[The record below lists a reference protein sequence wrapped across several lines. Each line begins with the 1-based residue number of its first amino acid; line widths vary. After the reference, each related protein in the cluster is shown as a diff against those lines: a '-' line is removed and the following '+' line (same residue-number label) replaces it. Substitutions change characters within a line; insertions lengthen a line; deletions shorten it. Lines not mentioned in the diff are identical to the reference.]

1 MTGVGSTFSKLHHTK
16 HSIHTIMVHI
26 IFTFADGD
34 SKRDFNSTFDAY
46 VEVLNAYN
54 QCEEYFLGARL
65 ATSKKPEYI
74 NILDA
79 ETYLEQVSPVKD
91 YLEYAAVAGFDEEQI
106 MEDIAEMFFM
116 KVTELLPSWKKHM
129 REYASE
135 IDKYMRQNI
144 F

>member
-1 MTGVGSTFSKLHHTK
+1 
-16 HSIHTIMVHI
+16 MVHI
-26 IFTFADGD
+26 IFSFADGD

-46 VEVLNAYN
+46 VEILNAYN

-65 ATSKKPEYI
+65 ASSKKPEYI

-79 ETYLEQVSPVKD
+79 EAYLGQVGPVKD
-91 YLEYAAVAGFDEEQI
+91 YLEYAAVAGFDESQI
-106 MEDIAEMFFM
+106 MEDIAEIFFM
-116 KVTELLPSWKKHM
+116 KVTEMLPSWKKHI

-135 IDKYMRQNI
+135 IDHYMRKQI